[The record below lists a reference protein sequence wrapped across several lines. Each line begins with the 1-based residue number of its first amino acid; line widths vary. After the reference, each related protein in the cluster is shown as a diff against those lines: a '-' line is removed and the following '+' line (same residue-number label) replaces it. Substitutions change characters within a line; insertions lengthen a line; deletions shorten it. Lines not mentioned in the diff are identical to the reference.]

1 MLGYLQKHGFWAIL
15 AFASWPNMA
24 FDLCGIACG
33 HFLLPFSVFF
43 GATFVGKALIK
54 VNMQAMFFIV
64 LFNKHYLEKLIAL
77 ISGVLPSV
85 AATVQDFLEKEK
97 AKFHKVGGVEEAAAA
112 AEASKP
118 LLAQLWGLFMIAFI
132 AMFAKSMMES
142 FAQQRQ
148 ASLDKVTLDAARE
161 KEGGAPAAAAP
172 AKKSGN
178 RGKVPASPSTLTS
191 PRPRTRKA
199 D

>member
-1 MLGYLQKHGFWAIL
+1 
-15 AFASWPNMA
+15 
-24 FDLCGIACG
+24 
-33 HFLLPFSVFF
+33 
-43 GATFVGKALIK
+43 
-54 VNMQAMFFIV
+54 MQAMFFIV
-64 LFNKHYLEKLIAL
+64 LFNKHYLEKFVSF
-77 ISGVLPSV
+77 ISGILPSV

-97 AKFHKVGGVEEAAAA
+97 AKFHRVGGVQQAAAD

-148 ASLDKVTLDAARE
+148 ASLDKVQLDQLVASS
-161 KEGGAPAAAAP
+161 
-172 AKKSGN
+172 SGTATGTSSN
-178 RGKVPASPSTLTS
+178 GNGKPKASSLT
-191 PRPRTRKA
+191 PRPRSRKA

>member
-64 LFNKHYLEKLIAL
+64 LFNKVYLEKFIAF
-77 ISGVLPSV
+77 IGGILPSV

-97 AKFHKVGGVEEAAAA
+97 AKFHKVGGVQEAAAA
-112 AEASKP
+112 QEASKP

-148 ASLDKVTLDAARE
+148 ASIDKAALDVARA
-161 KEGGAPAAAAP
+161 KEGAQQPSSSSSSNGS
-172 AKKSGN
+172 KKVSQ
-178 RGKVPASPSTLTS
+178 SPSTLTS
-191 PRPRTRKA
+191 PRPRQSRKA
-199 D
+199 Q